1 MLARQYV
8 LVLETSEV
16 QPAGRGIEKVA
27 NVVVGV
33 LHGVL
38 K

>member
-8 LVLETSEV
+8 LEPETFKVE
-16 QPAGRGIEKVA
+16 PAGRGMEKAA
-27 NVVVGV
+27 NAVVGM

>member
-8 LVLETSEV
+8 LVPETSEV
-16 QPAGRGIEKVA
+16 QPAGRGMEKVTNA
-27 NVVVGV
+27 VVGV
-33 LHGVL
+33 LGGVL